1 MGVSGMMCHSCLPL
15 MWPLPPAPRVHC
27 SCTRGGSLLLML
39 QGKRHCPPF
48 MMRALRLRSHRRVQG
63 HAVGEQGFRIG
74 SLDL

>member
-1 MGVSGMMCHSCLPL
+1 MPQLSAADVATATCSPRALL
-15 MWPLPPAPRVHC
+15 MHTW
-27 SCTRGGSLLLML
+27 GGSLLLML